1 MPFTVRM
8 IDIASDTARHLLRIK
23 AVKLSPNEPFTWAS
37 GMLSPIYCDN
47 RVALSHPDVRKFIK
61 NALAEKSREFE
72 DFDAIAGV
80 ATAGIAHGALLAD
93 VLGKPFSYVRSSVK
107 EHGRRNM
114 IEGEVQAGQRVLV
127 VEDLISTGG
136 SSLVAVDALRQA
148 GAVPIGVLAIFEYG
162 FEKAQKTF
170 QEKDTIFKTLTNY
183 DALVKE
189 AVRTGYITEQ
199 DLDTLKKWRENPDG
213 WGALY
218 A

>member
-1 MPFTVRM
+1 M

-72 DFDAIAGV
+72 EFDAVAGV

-93 VLGKPFSYVRSSVK
+93 VLGKPFAYVRSSVK

-162 FEKAQKTF
+162 FEKAKKTF